1 MAFLDPQ
8 ERMWEGKSGKYFKLA
23 DVRTKV
29 DTVSPFNKVCDLTM
43 VDPYCHGTIF
53 RFPLRKVSSS
63 LSNQCYDMAKIQQ
76 LLQAL
81 REEGKLLLLFLRS
94 IESIEVHEI
103 NIDGTVSLK
112 FSVCISQDRERIR
125 QIRGTFMQHIEQAYK
140 QSRYNIKD
148 CIPMSVD
155 FHVELNREGSLTSHH
170 WLVVSHVGSENQ
182 SVLQQAASQHV
193 FPWVGMALELS
204 NLAQVGKGRVFC
216 FLPMPP
222 DITSPFP
229 VHINGTFGL
238 NDDRRTIRWQG
249 VERKN
254 DPAAQ
259 WNNLIVSFL
268 LPSCYKRLLMDCI
281 TLYHLAHTDIY
292 QCWPNVAQ
300 INASDWKNFLQP
312 FLNVFL
318 RESVV
323 WTENLE
329 SSGAWI
335 RLNEANL
342 VPKGTELTQLIH
354 TVLTKCELKIVQ
366 APENVHAGI
375 QASGFNTNYLSHS
388 VARAAMKRF
397 PASYTT
403 LDRNKKLKVLE
414 YCLSDGQ
421 YGDLVGL
428 QLIPL
433 ADNTFAQFWAHVRGA
448 RLMQTI
454 YICSEQFPRHLFL
467 NADSI
472 VVSLDDQNLMRSI
485 QKVGASRLTQLQTL
499 DLNTVVQL
507 IKQRSF
513 PSEWQSKNTAEV
525 ISPNHKEWYTT
536 FWQWVQPHSL
546 SYFNNDMIIPL
557 STPGPQ
563 GGLRVTR
570 LSTHSPILHLTNSD
584 QCSAELMSFISK
596 MPVHVSKTSMH
607 PFLDHKELYSYVQRL
622 NPEGLVNALVLGCC
636 GKYNQLNSISLT
648 ESEAQHVSQYL
659 GGLSSMM
666 SEQQFSVLINLPI
679 FTTVNK
685 SGLYSIA
692 KANECSWNSRAI
704 ILPDNCEISD
714 ENLPSNIVF
723 LSSLIQQ
730 RSLINKLSLHMKAPT
745 TIEFVLDTL
754 FVMVKQG
761 TFNPASKLDDIM
773 VEILTLLPSWMRKW
787 PKQMNTVTSA
797 LQTLPF
803 LPTGAGRK
811 SPSQLYDSGQPEL
824 VALFQGEQVF
834 PLAPF
839 DTDMLVQLRQCGLI
853 LSATINVL
861 VGVVRTIGPPASSG
875 NLQQVTPVRYNR
887 AKAVIRY
894 LSRFTPADVASFF
907 QQVSN
912 ISWIPV
918 QSNPPT
924 MLNSAVD
931 MYPQCI
937 PWKGKPYVC
946 HFVSLGSHVFVPT
959 PATAEY
965 PFILGSQVYVADCV
979 LQVSKPDN
987 ILPNSSSYVPQ
998 VLAHF
1003 KEVIAHSVECEPTE
1017 RLLHLI
1023 YDYLNANCSQIG
1035 VDTFKTFPPW
1045 IWLTFK
1051 KAFVSPSVVAMKPNP
1066 SFPQDLSPY
1075 VYTLNDR
1082 FGVQYQPLFVR
1093 CGVGLEVVSRQI
1105 ASVLGMMS
1113 RMGTSMM
1120 TADKAW
1126 QIVMSILNWLTNNG
1140 EKPIKEFDDVKLYV
1154 PVESKEEYPVLKEIS
1169 DDVVYND
1176 NDFLEGVLA
1185 RSGQEYSYTLINHR
1199 ISSRMASCLGLAA
1212 LSKHLDISEETFE
1225 DVGQCEPL
1233 TVRLR
1238 NILRDYKDGLTI
1250 IKELIQNA
1258 DDAEA
1263 TEINICYDARTH
1275 CEDQRSLF
1283 FPHMSET
1290 HGPALVV
1297 HNNAVFTDDDFQNI
1311 TKLAGATKENKPLKI
1326 GKFGIG
1332 FCSVYHMTDVP
1343 SFVSREFLYIF
1354 DPMLKYL
1361 GDAVKNRSRPGKK
1374 LSFTHRI
1381 LKHSKQMDPF
1391 RDLYDF
1397 NPSQEYKGT
1406 IFRLPFRKNPSE
1418 ISRTVYDSDTV
1429 MELLGNLEKHSN
1441 EIILFLRHIKC
1452 ITFSRFDNGSK
1463 CPTVLCKIEKRS
1475 LCTFPGTRTL
1485 MCNVTNANNVD
1496 TESSNTWL
1504 IATTE
1509 KQITAKY
1516 ATSSVACSLKHC
1528 NGKYQVCSSE
1538 GGSFCFLPL
1547 AKTTGLPVHISSNF
1561 AVSNNRR
1568 GIWTDDGSQGVPAL
1582 EAQWNVELMTSTIPE
1597 AYCLLLETLKEMH
1610 LKDQL
1615 SEYIYCAL
1623 WPSTERL
1630 HEKNPWSKSVDCM
1643 YKIIALKELF
1653 YSSAISKWLTL
1664 GQSKFLSNNIL
1675 STSISQQETEKCVL
1689 FVVKQLCLPVVDL
1702 PFQYHVHLDLENVM
1716 ITEANF
1722 VEIFFKSINSLSH
1735 MVDTRNAVLLKIL
1748 ELYTIEVGKT
1758 RQNNVSPFLKN
1769 YPCIPCTPDGTV
1781 LKKASEIIDP
1791 QSVFAKM
1798 YDNSEHMLPISM
1810 FDGNTLAKA
1819 SMHALG
1825 LHKDSVPW
1833 KFIIQRAT
1841 GIQYY
1846 LQIDRKKA
1854 LQRVDWILQSIKKNI
1869 PSNPEGLSDESKS
1882 LATIPFLPVKSKP
1895 NEYPLQWCGEGH
1907 DLGCGKELVLSGAEV
1922 KEVTVQRNELLSGS
1936 QVKILKL
1943 KFKNESETLP
1953 DNVIDLLQIKR
1964 EPLCNDVVAHFKCLT
1979 QLVEKG
1985 LLQSRIVQN
1994 MCRSIYGYFEI
2005 QIKDSQGHI
2014 PEEMETL
2021 KHTDCILVKDGFVSS
2036 EFVSQEWSLDGPYLF
2051 KVPNVLTTR
2060 KLFAE
2065 FAGIKQSFGLE
2076 TVFKALQRMK
2086 DDFNGKPVPE
2096 NCQYIISKMISV
2108 LTDSVKDKPACC
2120 VVLPDVN
2127 YTLHDACNLVY
2138 NDTPWC
2144 PYDKEQTIFVHE
2156 NIPRHLAQKLGV
2168 KTVRSQRV
2176 ERYASAN
2183 EVHFLGAEFGQHE
2196 ELTQRIQNIIRDY
2209 PFDETIIKEL
2219 LQNADDAKAE
2229 TMYFILDKRTHKTDR
2244 ILSENWKE
2252 LQGPALL
2259 VWNNSV
2265 FSERDLEGI
2274 QKLGLG
2280 SKRSDTEKIGQYGIG
2295 FNAVYHLTDCPSF
2308 ISGGETLCILDPHCR
2323 YAPGANALKP
2333 GRRFDHL
2340 STGFWSDFQ
2349 DMRSA
2354 YLHTETQ
2361 SFPVLMQAN
2370 LRVGSLF
2377 RFPIR
2382 HCEELVSLSKIIPK
2396 HDEKERSSRP
2406 LRANSLQDL
2415 LNAWSPCVKKS
2426 MLFLNNINAIT
2437 FCTVEQNGRFNI
2449 LHHFETHISTDGRQK
2464 CDKLHER
2471 VRQFNSVTTNTSCTV
2486 NYELEVLE
2494 TIGKKERP
2502 KERWLVQQ
2510 GIGDSMNDEQE
2521 WQYIRQV
2528 KPRHGIA
2535 FPLSSVAE
2543 FKSLVFCFLPLPV
2556 ESHLP
2561 VLINGHFI
2569 LHSNRREL
2577 WASTNP
2583 DCPDQKSTWN
2593 KRLISAI
2600 ASSYASLLTDG
2611 GKKVIQRCEGRTR
2624 EQVEADIKMYYNIF
2638 PDIHSEKLKGLWK
2651 ELAEDVYK
2659 ILSDE
2664 NAEILANVREMKTAL
2679 LLPDD
2684 NELLCTLNVK
2694 WCRLKDDAKKSEQV
2708 HFFTTAMENTANSK
2722 LWTHMHWNVFEAIGM
2737 TLTSA
2742 PIRIMDHFRHAG
2754 SDIPMTT
2761 PVVVF
2766 DYYASFNAQVLPG
2779 SHPTFPC
2786 HLEDTKFKTIDNIKI
2801 FLKYLR
2807 VKKDGIYEYV
2817 KAPYGVPLLLTADGN
2832 IRMNDENGK
2841 VVVSEY
2847 SALFPCSLHRFL
2859 HPDLIDL
2866 DLSKDYFI
2874 NETAC
2879 SYNDI
2884 QDILSETLPNEIHQ
2898 CRVENFQEI
2907 IDVSDLQ
2914 SYWECFCS
2922 DPVFLHCLPEIIQ
2935 TWALLPSSTD
2945 QLFSG
2950 KSELLPIVENYSHN
2964 VNHQDCYKN
2973 VVSTLHSMHIP
2984 FLLPWACEAYLS
2996 AKNLTCC
3003 PLLTNPSAVILCLQ
3017 IFHKESCISFSPD
3030 DTGHLK
3036 CLFQYLSTINFKS
3049 EQRSKDAMKSL
3060 PVFQT
3065 IDGALVSIDNKTT
3078 FIFPT
3083 NICLSGHGKWFVKND
3098 VIFLDEKGLWMTYY
3112 SCSDIDVRSIRPEE
3126 IYCQYIFPKF
3136 HLLLEEERYEQ
3147 LLRIRDSTFK
3157 QCSFQVTQTLCTDPS
3172 AIRAANDFLHD
3183 LKALR
3188 CLGEG
3193 SATLKAINEHC
3204 DHTLNIFTLF
3214 KEFFCFLPERYSDRN
3229 DWLEFFRTNGL
3240 QTNIS
3245 KQQFLTL
3252 CHHVA
3257 DGHNSDVGA
3266 ASTCLL
3272 HYLWKKTAYSG
3283 KERKWCDST
3292 FLGEVGSIP
3301 FVCMETLQHLSWIKP
3316 ICAPTK
3322 HIHQTSSSKTYFMTE
3337 LNRSFVDVLFLVWTI
3352 KPLVSLPNHLR
3363 TDVIDLLGVKRKVQ
3377 LDVII
3382 QNIMCI
3388 AESHLSDASH
3398 FDRLSENCKPPPQ
3411 AQSLIEVMSKIFSD
3425 VQVHHL
3431 ALSKDKLCILHSI
3444 PCIPVHRVFGEGIE
3458 DKDISILVKPCQVV
3472 TNMKERNFYP
3482 FLHQLPFALYGF
3494 LELLEC
3500 FGVKKEIDASHMRTV
3515 LEMAFQASKNE
3526 PLDVNTN
3533 KIVATAIKSLYNI
3546 LQECKGVDQ
3555 NSIQPLYLPDHL
3567 NRLCESTTLV
3577 YVDDPQYKGAI
3588 FNFPDAELSEVC
3600 INLDETPHTKFFNTL
3615 DFCSALPES
3624 VKPARL
3630 SLCTTMQI
3638 DSEPVENQC
3647 PLAIQLQTILRMHKV
3662 FKAIST
3668 IVKHCTR
3675 DEALSKKCYDS
3686 LVAKASNIKVTTVQR
3701 LRYDIIVTTSQKII
3715 GSKTVKYAYDENNC
3729 KLYIEP
3735 SAQVTGTAHDSIVSR
3750 LSCSFMKEIESTLH
3764 KSMPEEHLKQLSK
3777 FLPMLLNVPNEEGV
3791 DEALNEVYSLE
3802 VDYDETELRSLD
3814 PRHGEAIPLNWHHRL
3829 DQDVHNIFTYLEWV
3843 GFEKEEG
3850 RIVFAQVI
3858 HRVSQDTDD
3867 PYKTKYVIRISQ
3879 DDMSGIEVS
3888 ALDLYKF
3895 LRGDKTPDIELSDSQ
3910 EIVLRQVVEND
3921 DTSNTA
3927 ATNHASAEQQ
3937 LGLEEILKQ
3946 LCAELGNIW
3955 RLPEDDR
3962 RKAVKRLYLKWH
3974 PDKNPDQVQ
3983 LAEQVFKFLKRQVDR
3998 LEIGLP
4004 LEDPTTQ
4011 NPSENTASST
4021 RQRYSNFWQAYYNHW
4036 DETVH
4041 NHQRSWHNESRNRRR
4056 NRHRGYGG
4064 GGGGWSY
4071 NFWSQPTWH
4080 PTPNREEGC
4089 KWLQQAEAD
4098 MEVLQILYNATDTTR
4113 SACSYVCF
4121 LAYEVVCKALKGGL
4135 YLKCG
4140 LSSQDRV
4147 QHSVVLLANTL
4158 EAEVR
4163 SCRGMLLVHANVV
4176 KDYEESTRFPHLCQ
4190 GEGIPARY
4198 FGCEQASEA
4207 RKSALAVLNAV
4218 KEFMTL

>member
-29 DTVSPFNKVCDLTM
+29 DTVSPFNKVCDLTT
-43 VDPYCHGTIF
+43 DPYCHGTIF

-76 LLQAL
+76 LFQAL
-81 REEGKLLLLFLRS
+81 REEGKLLLIFLRS

-112 FSVCISQDRERIR
+112 FSVCISKDKERIR
-125 QIRGTFMQHIEQAYK
+125 QIRGTFMQRIEQAYK

-204 NLAQVGKGRVFC
+204 NLAQ
-216 FLPMPP
+216 
-222 DITSPFP
+222 
-229 VHINGTFGL
+229 
-238 NDDRRTIRWQG
+238 
-249 VERKN
+249 
-254 DPAAQ
+254 
-259 WNNLIVSFL
+259 
-268 LPSCYKRLLMDCI
+268 
-281 TLYHLAHTDIY
+281 
-292 QCWPNVAQ
+292 

-335 RLNEANL
+335 RLNEATV
-342 VPKGTELTQLIH
+342 VPKGTELAQLIH
-354 TVLTKCELKIVQ
+354 TVLTKCELRIVQ

-485 QKVGASRLTQLQTL
+485 QKVGDSRLTQLQTL

-513 PSEWQSKNTAEV
+513 PSEWQSMNTAEV

-596 MPVHVSKTSMH
+596 MPVHVSQTSMH
-607 PFLDHKELYSYVQRL
+607 PFLDHKELYSYVKRL

-666 SEQQFSVLINLPI
+666 FEQQRSSVLINLPI

-685 SGLYSIA
+685 SGLYSVA

-824 VALFQGEQVF
+824 VALFQGEHVF

-853 LSATINVL
+853 LLATINVL

-875 NLQQVTPVRYNR
+875 NPQQVTPVRYNR

-987 ILPNSSSYVPQ
+987 ILPNSSSYVSQ

-1023 YDYLNANCSQIG
+1023 YDYLNANCLQIG

-1045 IWLTFK
+1045 IWLTYER
-1051 KAFVSPSVVAMKPNP
+1051 AFVSPSVVAMKPNP

-1093 CGVGLEVVSRQI
+1093 SGVGLEVVSRQI

-1113 RMGTSMM
+1113 RMGTRMM

-1140 EKPIKEFDDVKLYV
+1140 EKPIKEFDDVKLYI
-1154 PVESKEEYPVLKEIS
+1154 PVESEEEYPVLKQIC
-1169 DDVVYND
+1169 DNVVYND

-1199 ISSRMASCLGLAA
+1199 VSPRMASCLGLAA

-1263 TEINICYDARTH
+1263 TEINICYDTRTH

-1311 TKLAGATKENKPLKI
+1311 TKLAGATKENKQLKI

-1406 IFRLPFRKNPSE
+1406 IFRLPFRKNSSD
-1418 ISRTVYDSDTV
+1418 ISSTVYDSHTV

-1441 EIILFLRHIKC
+1441 EIILFLRHIQC

-1475 LCTFPGTRTL
+1475 LCTFPGTRAL
-1485 MCNVTNANNVD
+1485 MCNVTNANIVG

-1509 KQITAKY
+1509 KHITSKY

-1528 NGKYQVCSSE
+1528 NGKYQVCSCE

-1582 EAQWNVELMTSTIPE
+1582 EAQWNVELMTTTIPE

-1630 HEKNPWSKSVDCM
+1630 HEKNPWSKSVDCI

-1689 FVVKQLCLPVVDL
+1689 IVVKQLCLPVVDL
-1702 PFQYHVHLDLENVM
+1702 PFQYHVHLDLENFM

-1722 VEIFFKSINSLSH
+1722 VEIFFKNINSLSH
-1735 MVDTRNAVLLKIL
+1735 MVDTRNSVLLKIL

-1758 RQNNVSPFLKN
+1758 RQNNISPFLKN

-1798 YDNSEHMLPISM
+1798 YDNSEHMVPISM

-1841 GIQYY
+1841 GIQSY

-1854 LQRVDWILQSIKKNI
+1854 LQRVDCILQSIKKNI
-1869 PSNPEGLSDESKS
+1869 SSNPDGLSDESKS

-1964 EPLCNDVVAHFKCLT
+1964 EPLCNDVIAHFKCLT

-1985 LLQSRIVQN
+1985 LLQSRIVQS

-2005 QIKDSQGHI
+2005 QIKDSKGYL
-2014 PEEMETL
+2014 PAEMETL
-2021 KHTDCILVKDGFVSS
+2021 KHSYCILVKDGFVSS

-2065 FAGIKQSFGLE
+2065 FAGIKQSFGPE

-2096 NCQYIISKMISV
+2096 NCQYIISKIIPV

-2120 VVLPDVN
+2120 VVLPDAN

-2144 PYDKEQTIFVHE
+2144 PYDQEQTIFVHE

-2219 LQNADDAKAE
+2219 LQNADDAEAK

-2361 SFPVLMQAN
+2361 SFPDFMQAN
-2370 LRVGSLF
+2370 LREGSLF

-2464 CDKLHER
+2464 CAELHKR
-2471 VRQFNSVTTNTSCTV
+2471 VHQFNSVTTNTSCTV

-2659 ILSDE
+2659 ILSDK
-2664 NAEILANVREMKTAL
+2664 NAAILANVREMKPAL

-2684 NELLCTLNVK
+2684 NEPLCTLNVK

-2866 DLSKDYFI
+2866 DLI
-2874 NETAC
+2874 
-2879 SYNDI
+2879 
-2884 QDILSETLPNEIHQ
+2884 
-2898 CRVENFQEI
+2898 
-2907 IDVSDLQ
+2907 
-2914 SYWECFCS
+2914 
-2922 DPVFLHCLPEIIQ
+2922 
-2935 TWALLPSSTD
+2935 
-2945 QLFSG
+2945 
-2950 KSELLPIVENYSHN
+2950 
-2964 VNHQDCYKN
+2964 
-2973 VVSTLHSMHIP
+2973 
-2984 FLLPWACEAYLS
+2984 
-2996 AKNLTCC
+2996 
-3003 PLLTNPSAVILCLQ
+3003 
-3017 IFHKESCISFSPD
+3017 
-3030 DTGHLK
+3030 
-3036 CLFQYLSTINFKS
+3036 
-3049 EQRSKDAMKSL
+3049 
-3060 PVFQT
+3060 
-3065 IDGALVSIDNKTT
+3065 
-3078 FIFPT
+3078 
-3083 NICLSGHGKWFVKND
+3083 
-3098 VIFLDEKGLWMTYY
+3098 
-3112 SCSDIDVRSIRPEE
+3112 
-3126 IYCQYIFPKF
+3126 
-3136 HLLLEEERYEQ
+3136 
-3147 LLRIRDSTFK
+3147 
-3157 QCSFQVTQTLCTDPS
+3157 
-3172 AIRAANDFLHD
+3172 
-3183 LKALR
+3183 
-3188 CLGEG
+3188 
-3193 SATLKAINEHC
+3193 
-3204 DHTLNIFTLF
+3204 
-3214 KEFFCFLPERYSDRN
+3214 
-3229 DWLEFFRTNGL
+3229 
-3240 QTNIS
+3240 
-3245 KQQFLTL
+3245 
-3252 CHHVA
+3252 
-3257 DGHNSDVGA
+3257 
-3266 ASTCLL
+3266 
-3272 HYLWKKTAYSG
+3272 
-3283 KERKWCDST
+3283 
-3292 FLGEVGSIP
+3292 
-3301 FVCMETLQHLSWIKP
+3301 
-3316 ICAPTK
+3316 
-3322 HIHQTSSSKTYFMTE
+3322 
-3337 LNRSFVDVLFLVWTI
+3337 
-3352 KPLVSLPNHLR
+3352 
-3363 TDVIDLLGVKRKVQ
+3363 
-3377 LDVII
+3377 
-3382 QNIMCI
+3382 
-3388 AESHLSDASH
+3388 
-3398 FDRLSENCKPPPQ
+3398 
-3411 AQSLIEVMSKIFSD
+3411 
-3425 VQVHHL
+3425 
-3431 ALSKDKLCILHSI
+3431 
-3444 PCIPVHRVFGEGIE
+3444 HRVFGEGIE

-3472 TNMKERNFYP
+3472 TNMKEKNFYP
-3482 FLHQLPFALYGF
+3482 FLHQLPIALYGF

-3500 FGVKKEIDASHMRTV
+3500 IGVKKEIDASHMRTV

-3533 KIVATAIKSLYNI
+3533 KIVATAIKSLYNN
-3546 LQECKGVDQ
+3546 LKECKGVDQ
-3555 NSIQPLYLPDHL
+3555 NIIKPLYLPDHL

-3577 YVDDPQYKGAI
+3577 YVDDPQYRGAI
-3588 FNFPDAELSEVC
+3588 FNFSDTELSEVD
-3600 INLDETPHTKFFNTL
+3600 INLDETPHMKFLNTL

-3624 VKPARL
+3624 VKPVRL

-3638 DSEPVENQC
+3638 HSEPVENQC

-3668 IVKHCTR
+3668 IVRHCTH
-3675 DEALSKKCYDS
+3675 DEALSKQCYDS
-3686 LVAKASNIKVTTVQR
+3686 LVAKASIIEVRTVQR
-3701 LRYDIIVTTSQKII
+3701 LRYDVVATKSQKTL
-3715 GSKTVKYAYDENNC
+3715 GSKNVKYAYDERNC
-3729 KLYIEP
+3729 KLYIES
-3735 SAQVTGTAHDSIVSR
+3735 SAQVTQIAHDSIFSR
-3750 LSCSFMKEIESTLH
+3750 LSSFFMDHIESILQ

-3850 RIVFAQVI
+3850 KIVFAQVI
-3858 HRVSQDTDD
+3858 HRVSQDSDD

-3879 DDMSGIEVS
+3879 DDMIGIEVS

-3895 LRGDKTPDIELSDSQ
+3895 LRGDKTPVIELSESK

-3927 ATNHASAEQQ
+3927 ATNHASAEKQ
-3937 LGLEEILKQ
+3937 LGLQEILKQ

-3998 LEIGLP
+3998 LETGLP

-4011 NPSENTASST
+4011 NPSKNTASST
-4021 RQRYSNFWQAYYNHW
+4021 QQGHSNFWQAYYNHW

-4041 NHQRSWHNESRNRRR
+4041 NHQRSWHNEHKYRRR

-4064 GGGGWSY
+4064 GGGGRSY
-4071 NFWSQPTWH
+4071 DFWSQPTWH

-4147 QHSVVLLANTL
+4147 QRSVVLLANTL

-4190 GEGIPARY
+4190 GEAIPARY